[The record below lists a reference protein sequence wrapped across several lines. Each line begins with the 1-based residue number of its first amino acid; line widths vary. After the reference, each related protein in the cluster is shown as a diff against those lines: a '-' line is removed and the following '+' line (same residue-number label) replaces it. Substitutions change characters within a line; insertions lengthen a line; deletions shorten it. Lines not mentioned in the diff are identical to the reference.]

1 MHDDPYWDL
10 IQKDWEGIQKAYNMV
25 ARLRPI
31 LEYDIH
37 AGQIASYDFAEYR
50 ETLGSPHSKM
60 GLTLQY
66 EEAEANNQIVLF
78 IRDTERE
85 KLRSYIIERD
95 ETIVM
100 DPSRVTFV
108 NLGAQKRMNKMRKKK
123 KKRRRKSG
131 KK

>member
-10 IQKDWEGIQKAYNMV
+10 IQRDWEGIQKTYNMFSH
-25 ARLRPI
+25 LRPI

-50 ETLGSPHSKM
+50 EALGSPRSKM
-60 GLTLQY
+60 GITLQY
-66 EEAEANNQIVLF
+66 EEAEPNNQIVLF
-78 IRDTERE
+78 IRDTEKE

-95 ETIVM
+95 DTIVM
-100 DPSRVTFV
+100 EPSRVTFV
-108 NLGAQKRMNKMRKKK
+108 DLGAQKRMNKSRKKQ
-123 KKRRRKSG
+123 KKRRRRLG